1 DCTEPVHSLPQTGKA
16 FGTEAS
22 ELTTVEHAFMLNTPR
37 GWEAAGSCPPR
48 ECHLGFSFA
57 TAQSINCL
65 VVQQGDDG
73 FHAPALALQ
82 RRDGEEAAWSEVTAW
97 SSIGEGRSKLA
108 VGCPDPPAVPSASVS
123 ACRSDNLLFQE
134 CRVACKE
141 GFGTL
146 ETSMRCVNG
155 AWFVPQCW
163 PLGSLLRV
171 VLEEPVLLKPYWVV
185 LDANLFTSD
194 DCTGPIKMDGV
205 AISSGEFVI
214 KYANYH
220 PKNAWDKDPSTSWAS
235 KGECEAAGTCWLGF
249 RFYANPGPVRC
260 VSLLHPPGVQY
271 QARRISVQRLGRVG
285 WEKAEPVTVRL
296 LPEGKDEL

>member
-1 DCTEPVHSLPQTGKA
+1 MRPRKLWPWLAAASTAASQGTGTAKSWRLVNTEAVELSWRISSLQFFADLDCTEPVHSLPQTGQA

-57 TAQSINCL
+57 AAQNVECL

-82 RRDGEEAAWSEVTAW
+82 RQDVEGAAWSDVTAW
-97 SSIGEGRSKLA
+97 GSLGPGRSKLA

-163 PLGSLLRV
+163 ALGPARGQLR
-171 VLEEPVLLKPYWVV
+171 
-185 LDANLFTSD
+185 
-194 DCTGPIKMDGV
+194 
-205 AISSGEFVI
+205 
-214 KYANYH
+214 
-220 PKNAWDKDPSTSWAS
+220 
-235 KGECEAAGTCWLGF
+235 
-249 RFYANPGPVRC
+249 RFSAKRG
-260 VSLLHPPGVQY
+260 
-271 QARRISVQRLGRVG
+271 
-285 WEKAEPVTVRL
+285 
-296 LPEGKDEL
+296 